1 MNLTWLETLIV
12 IVDKK
17 SLTKAAR
24 ALDVSQPAVSK
35 QLRALEAY
43 YGTPL
48 LYRRG
53 REPELTE
60 AGKIVYRYGQR
71 ILQMIDKSLAD
82 VRELADTVQGDLLL
96 GGSTIPGEYILPRL
110 LGAFQQEYPAVRV
123 SLEIGD
129 SKDVARRVLAG
140 EFAAGVIGVQINN
153 QNLQHELI
161 YNDELVVV
169 APRGH
174 RWDGQSTISLDEFC
188 AEQMV
193 VREPGSGTRAVLEQ
207 WLQERGIDPSIL
219 KYKMELGSTDA
230 VLSAVTAGL
239 GVSLLSAVAAQPR
252 VQAGTLAAVRIA
264 GLPNIRGLYLITRK
278 NRIPDHLL
286 KTFIDF
292 VKASPP
298 PEPMTEPS

>member
-1 MNLTWLETLIV
+1 MNLTGLETLIV

-43 YGTPL
+43 YGTLL

-129 SKDVARRVLAG
+129 SKDVARRSG
-140 EFAAGVIGVQINN
+140 GGICC
-153 QNLQHELI
+153 
-161 YNDELVVV
+161 
-169 APRGH
+169 RGD
-174 RWDGQSTISLDEFC
+174 R
-188 AEQMV
+188 
-193 VREPGSGTRAVLEQ
+193 
-207 WLQERGIDPSIL
+207 
-219 KYKMELGSTDA
+219 
-230 VLSAVTAGL
+230 SAD
-239 GVSLLSAVAAQPR
+239 Q
-252 VQAGTLAAVRIA
+252 Q
-264 GLPNIRGLYLITRK
+264 
-278 NRIPDHLL
+278 
-286 KTFIDF
+286 
-292 VKASPP
+292 
-298 PEPMTEPS
+298 PEPAA